1 MQRHLLFRRERALDG
16 KQVPLSIVRTQ
27 FMAKRKDTED

>member
-1 MQRHLLFRRERALDG
+1 LR
-16 KQVPLSIVRTQ
+16 QVAFARSIVRTQ